1 MDRPWQA
8 TVHRVAKSWT
18 GLSDGA
24 RMHSVKSKLRRSCGG
39 GKSGNEA
46 GLGVRAES
54 RSEPTLAKLGWW
66 QCTGEKETE
75 RGGILKTEVA
85 GFVKD
90 GLSEM
95 KKEGD
100 WRAVP
105 RFEA

>member
-1 MDRPWQA
+1 
-8 TVHRVAKSWT
+8 
-18 GLSDGA
+18 
-24 RMHSVKSKLRRSCGG
+24 MHSVKSKLRRSCGG